1 MLRMMFTRA
10 IWIAGSAL
18 LMMSCQPG
26 KESKGQRY
34 DLSGKVVSVDSDSNH
49 VTIAHDEI
57 EGFMQAMTMPFA
69 VQDPLE
75 LESVSPGDQVEAI
88 LVVSDERSWLENLV
102 VVQKGDGEEEPLP
115 PIPGEPVLGEIV
127 PDFTLLNQDGE
138 PIHIEQYRGKAL
150 VVTFIYTRCPLPEFC
165 PRMTGH
171 FAMLEKALEAEP
183 ELYSETHLLTVS
195 FDYEYDTP
203 EVLRDYASTK
213 IPEHAGSYDHWELAT
228 GSKEEI
234 LDITKYFGLTYV
246 LEVDNFV
253 HSLRTAV
260 IGPEGRLREVYRG
273 NDWEPSEVFVD
284 LLEITM
290 Q

>member
-1 MLRMMFTRA
+1 MTMKHVTIICFFCFVLC
-10 IWIAGSAL
+10 SL
-18 LMMSCQPG
+18 SCQPNE
-26 KESKGQRY
+26 ESGGQRY
-34 DLSGKVVSVDSDSNH
+34 DLSGKVISVDSDSNR

-57 EGFMQAMTMPFA
+57 AGFMQAMTMPFA
-69 VQDPLE
+69 VQDPSE

-88 LVVSDERSWLENLV
+88 LVVSDKRSWLENLV
-102 VVQKGDGEEEPLP
+102 VLQKGDGEEEPLA

-127 PDFTLLNQDGE
+127 PDFTLVNQDGE

-183 ELYSETHLLTVS
+183 ALYSKTHLLTVS
-195 FDYEYDTP
+195 FDHEYDTP

-213 IPEHAGSYDHWELAT
+213 IPEHSGSFEHWELAT

-234 LDITKYFGLTYV
+234 LAITKYFGLTYV

-253 HSLRTAV
+253 HSLRTGV

-273 NDWEPSEVFVD
+273 NDWEPNDVFVD
-284 LLEITM
+284 LLEFTM

>member
-1 MLRMMFTRA
+1 M
-10 IWIAGSAL
+10 
-18 LMMSCQPG
+18 
-26 KESKGQRY
+26 
-34 DLSGKVVSVDSDSNH
+34 SVDTDSNR

-57 EGFMQAMTMPFA
+57 EGFMQAMTMPFS
-69 VQDPLE
+69 VRDPSE
-75 LESVSPGDQVEAI
+75 LEGVNPGDEVEAI

-102 VVQKGDGEEEPLP
+102 IRQKGDVDEEPLL

-127 PDFTLLNQDGE
+127 PDFTLLNQDGK

-150 VVTFIYTRCPLPEFC
+150 VITFIYTRCPLPEFC

-171 FAMLEKALEAEP
+171 FAMLEKALETEP
-183 ELYSETHLLTVS
+183 ELYSKTHLLTVS
-195 FDYEYDTP
+195 FDHEYDTP

-213 IPEHAGSYDHWELAT
+213 IPEHSGSFEHWELAT

-234 LDITKYFGLTYV
+234 LAITKYFGLTYV

-253 HSLRTAV
+253 HSLRTGV
-260 IGPEGRLREVYRG
+260 IGPDGRLREVYRG
-273 NDWEPSEVFVD
+273 NDWEPNEVLGD

>member
-1 MLRMMFTRA
+1 L
-10 IWIAGSAL
+10 
-18 LMMSCQPG
+18 SCQPNEETDG
-26 KESKGQRY
+26 KRY
-34 DLSGKVVSVDSDSNH
+34 DLSGKVMSVDPDSNR

-69 VQDPLE
+69 VQDPSE

-88 LVVSDERSWLENLV
+88 LVVSDERSWVENLV
-102 VVQKGDGEEEPLP
+102 ILQKGDGEEEPLP
-115 PIPGEPVLGEIV
+115 QIPGEPVLGEIV

-150 VVTFIYTRCPLPEFC
+150 VITFIYTRCPLPEFC
-165 PRMTGH
+165 PRMTSH
-171 FAMLEKALEAEP
+171 FAMLERALEAEP
-183 ELYSETHLLTVS
+183 ELYSKTHLLTVS
-195 FDYEYDTP
+195 FDHEYDTP

-213 IPEHAGSYDHWELAT
+213 IPEHSGSFEHWELAT

-234 LDITKYFGLTYV
+234 LAITKYFGLTYV
-246 LEVDNFV
+246 LEVDDFV
-253 HSLRTAV
+253 HSLRTGV

-273 NDWEPSEVFVD
+273 NDWEPNDVFVD